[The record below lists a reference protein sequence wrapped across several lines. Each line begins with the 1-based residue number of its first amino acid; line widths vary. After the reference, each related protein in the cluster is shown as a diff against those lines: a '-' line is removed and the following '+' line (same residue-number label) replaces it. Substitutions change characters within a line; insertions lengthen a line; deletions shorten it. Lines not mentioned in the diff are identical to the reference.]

1 MICATLGVSQ
11 WAPIAYVWH
20 IKENMRRTLKNKIIA
35 ESKSM
40 RNLLFYF
47 MKNLNYD
54 VMWLVDNDILKIYS
68 S

>member
-1 MICATLGVSQ
+1 MICATSGVSQ
-11 WAPIAYVWH
+11 GAPIVYLWH

-40 RNLLFYF
+40 RNLHFHSRA
-47 MKNLNYD
+47 NHTIIR
-54 VMWLVDNDILKIYS
+54 LVDNDNDQTYS